1 METDFANMTTEELR
15 KLAILANNE
24 ADKRE
29 NQEKS
34 KKWAI
39 AMDAL
44 FDYVHQYGLTMLLRD
59 GQLDFDCGVSKEAF
73 DSVFNNYGPGT
84 IDDDYL
90 FQAWGGQLV

>member
-1 METDFANMTTEELR
+1 MKIDLANMTTEELR
-15 KLAILANNE
+15 KLALLANNE

-29 NQEKS
+29 YQEKS

-44 FDYVHQYGLTMLLRD
+44 FDYVHQYGLTMILHD
-59 GQLDFDCGVSKEAF
+59 GQLEFDCGVSKEAF
-73 DSVFNNYGPGT
+73 DSVFNNYEPGT

-90 FQAWGGQLV
+90 F

>member
-15 KLAILANNE
+15 KLATLANNE

-29 NQEKS
+29 YQEKS
-34 KKWAI
+34 KKWTI

-44 FDYVHQYGLTMLLRD
+44 FDYVHQYGLTMILHD
-59 GQLDFDCGVSKEAF
+59 GQLDFGCGVSNDAF
-73 DSVFNNYGPGT
+73 DSVFNLHGPGT

-90 FQAWGGQLV
+90 LQAWGGQLV